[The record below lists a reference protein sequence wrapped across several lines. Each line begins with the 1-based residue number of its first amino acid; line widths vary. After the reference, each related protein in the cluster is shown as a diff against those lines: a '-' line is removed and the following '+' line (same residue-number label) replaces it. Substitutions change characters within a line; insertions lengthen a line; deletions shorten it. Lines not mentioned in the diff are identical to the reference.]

1 MYDCFTI
8 LKYYNFVL
16 KYIQIFLY
24 YITIY
29 TTLQE
34 VWAWWDIICD
44 FEGSILSSPKL
55 FLFD

>member
-16 KYIQIFLY
+16 KYVQIFLY

-29 TTLQE
+29 TTSSKSLGLVILFVILRE
-34 VWAWWDIICD
+34 ASWA
-44 FEGSILSSPKL
+44 LPKL